1 MLGTTCRRAPSRF
14 GRIGRGRPAGFL
26 VALITAAAVSSS
38 CGTSELDVEPT
49 FDGVWRVA
57 ALRVEGTDVGLQ
69 GQAVQIEIDT
79 GQLAVRG
86 RTNCQEFFGSY
97 TLVDT
102 GSSTGEAGFTVPSPA
117 ADPSCDTVDSTVHE
131 STVEALELV
140 TQWSREDSTLTLL
153 TAGVSTDQTE
163 PRTQLVLSLAG

>member
-1 MLGTTCRRAPSRF
+1 MLGTSCRRASFRF
-14 GRIGRGRPAGFL
+14 GRIGRWRPTGFVL
-26 VALITAAAVSSS
+26 ALITAAAVSSS

-57 ALRVEGTDVGLQ
+57 ELRVEGTDVGLQ
-69 GQAVQIEIDT
+69 EQAVEIEIDT

-86 RTNCQEFFGSY
+86 RTNCREFFGSY
-97 TLVDT
+97 TLVDN
-102 GSSTGEAGFTVPSPA
+102 GSSSGEAGFTIPSPA
-117 ADPSCDTVDSTVHE
+117 ADTSCDTVDATVHD

-153 TAGVSTDQTE
+153 TAGAPTG
-163 PRTQLVLSLAG
+163 PRTQLVLSLVG